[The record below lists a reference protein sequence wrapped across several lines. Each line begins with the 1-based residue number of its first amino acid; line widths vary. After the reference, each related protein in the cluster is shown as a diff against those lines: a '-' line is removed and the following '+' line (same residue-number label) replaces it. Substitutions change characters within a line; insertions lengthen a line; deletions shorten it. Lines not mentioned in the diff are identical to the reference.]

1 MILHRLDFTATVTSH
16 NPAPPVSPEVSR
28 ASGRRLQTSREVC
41 TNLRITGA
49 RGSLPAGRAPT
60 ARLPAKSGR
69 RRVTASGLA
78 RTQHGGDT
86 LGGAERAALT
96 RKRSTGAGARL
107 TKRTLSLTR
116 FRRATWIRSM
126 IAATKLQPDHGQC
139 QVVGPRLNGRG
150 AVRTET
156 GDSEVSRPGF
166 AIEAGDVADLLDSLS
181 GQGLRAC
188 VPERLGAVDALLG
201 PNTAPS

>member
-1 MILHRLDFTATVTSH
+1 
-16 NPAPPVSPEVSR
+16 
-28 ASGRRLQTSREVC
+28 
-41 TNLRITGA
+41 
-49 RGSLPAGRAPT
+49 
-60 ARLPAKSGR
+60 
-69 RRVTASGLA
+69 
-78 RTQHGGDT
+78 
-86 LGGAERAALT
+86 
-96 RKRSTGAGARL
+96 
-107 TKRTLSLTR
+107 
-116 FRRATWIRSM
+116 M

-201 PNTAPS
+201 QTRHHHDLDLAIDAEQLDQLLRHLSALGYR